1 MPWRDPRTTRGRVT
15 NFFGD
20 SWQPRRR
27 IWPALGSQSPCCA
40 WLMCEGFFALA
51 RLRPNERRHKGH
63 ARSAARRPFPQKP
76 VLLGGYDGR
85 FERKMNFLRKRG
97 FFGHRTSAYIPAP
110 NKIARAENPGK
121 SGKIRG
127 GICVLQIGA
136 SPAVSRENFP
146 KCEPDRVGC
155 NTIDAIWLILARQT
169 RWVSAGTIVP
179 AGQIPLGANSGI
191 RWVISRVRCG
201 AMQSMA
207 SASYAD
213 DQARSSEGE
222 KSEPQARRLLTSV
235 GDPGLFKALRPS
247 PRGVWVEI
255 SGPKGAAN
263 FHSHALWGRGPPF
276 HRPLARAPPFRL
288 LCFANRL
295 VLQNARK

>member
-1 MPWRDPRTTRGRVT
+1 MEIRGSLDAGFGRLWALNPRAVRG
-15 NFFGD
+15 
-20 SWQPRRR
+20 S
-27 IWPALGSQSPCCA
+27 CA
-40 WLMCEGFFALA
+40 KVFFALA

-146 KCEPDRVGC
+146 KCEPDRVGSMRTEQKPPDLGKPSAAKRFGEPRPQFPAALSSLGRPC
-155 NTIDAIWLILARQT
+155 YAGCARE
-169 RWVSAGTIVP
+169 V
-179 AGQIPLGANSGI
+179 PLGGLE
-191 RWVISRVRCG
+191 VPLGGLVRTL
-201 AMQSMA
+201 MS
-207 SASYAD
+207 
-213 DQARSSEGE
+213 
-222 KSEPQARRLLTSV
+222 
-235 GDPGLFKALRPS
+235 
-247 PRGVWVEI
+247 
-255 SGPKGAAN
+255 
-263 FHSHALWGRGPPF
+263 
-276 HRPLARAPPFRL
+276 
-288 LCFANRL
+288 CFA
-295 VLQNARK
+295 V

>member
-1 MPWRDPRTTRGRVT
+1 MRG
-15 NFFGD
+15 
-20 SWQPRRR
+20 S
-27 IWPALGSQSPCCA
+27 CA
-40 WLMCEGFFALA
+40 KVFFALA

-146 KCEPDRVGC
+146 KCEPDRVGS
-155 NTIDAIWLILARQT
+155 NTIDAIWLIFSAPDSVCICRHNCAGRPDTARGKLGDSLGDQPCAVQSHGCHAKHGVCFL
-169 RWVSAGTIVP
+169 RRRPGPQQRRGEERAAGAPP
-179 AGQIPLGANSGI
+179 AS
-191 RWVISRVRCG
+191 
-201 AMQSMA
+201 
-207 SASYAD
+207 
-213 DQARSSEGE
+213 
-222 KSEPQARRLLTSV
+222 
-235 GDPGLFKALRPS
+235 LR
-247 PRGVWVEI
+247 
-255 SGPKGAAN
+255 
-263 FHSHALWGRGPPF
+263 RGP
-276 HRPLARAPPFRL
+276 RAL
-288 LCFANRL
+288 
-295 VLQNARK
+295 

>member
-1 MPWRDPRTTRGRVT
+1 M
-15 NFFGD
+15 
-20 SWQPRRR
+20 
-27 IWPALGSQSPCCA
+27 
-40 WLMCEGFFALA
+40 E
-51 RLRPNERRHKGH
+51 
-63 ARSAARRPFPQKP
+63 
-76 VLLGGYDGR
+76 
-85 FERKMNFLRKRG
+85 
-97 FFGHRTSAYIPAP
+97 
-110 NKIARAENPGK
+110 
-121 SGKIRG
+121 IRG
-127 GICVLQIGA
+127 SLDAGFGRLWA
-136 SPAVSRENFP
+136 LNPRAVRGSSVALL
-146 KCEPDRVGC
+146 RV
-155 NTIDAIWLILARQT
+155 W
-169 RWVSAGTIVP
+169 P

-222 KSEPQARRLLTSV
+222 KSEPQARRLLASV

>member
-1 MPWRDPRTTRGRVT
+1 MFCGLKLR
-15 NFFGD
+15 
-20 SWQPRRR
+20 SE
-27 IWPALGSQSPCCA
+27 GSLQVGVKLCRCQVG
-40 WLMCEGFFALA
+40 WLL
-51 RLRPNERRHKGH
+51 LR
-63 ARSAARRPFPQKP
+63 S
-76 VLLGGYDGR
+76 L
-85 FERKMNFLRKRG
+85 
-97 FFGHRTSAYIPAP
+97 
-110 NKIARAENPGK
+110 
-121 SGKIRG
+121 
-127 GICVLQIGA
+127 
-136 SPAVSRENFP
+136 
-146 KCEPDRVGC
+146 
-155 NTIDAIWLILARQT
+155 TIDAILLILARQT

-191 RWVISRVRCG
+191 RWVISRVRCRAMA

-222 KSEPQARRLLTSV
+222 KSEPQARRLLASV

-255 SGPKGAAN
+255 SVRKTDAN